1 MHSCSAAH
9 SFLYTGND
17 GKDKYVSNASYP
29 SARREVNTQFI
40 ENHTEHCCPQH
51 ADHPRIFIP
60 PSSSSYF
67 GSCLHR
73 QPKSRPPLSQ
83 SPGALATMSRE
94 RSRSEATYPTLY
106 LLVCRV
112 NISPRR
118 LLGPI
123 PQSRRP
129 IYKPKNDP
137 SFAARYV
144 IRDELGSS
152 GFGFVISATNCVW
165 TPSGT

>member
-40 ENHTEHCCPQH
+40 ENHTEHCCRQH

-60 PSSSSYF
+60 PSCSSYF

-73 QPKSRPPLSQ
+73 QPKSRPPSSQ
-83 SPGALATMSRE
+83 SPARSPPCLAKE
-94 RSRSEATYPTLY
+94 VVQKLPTLY

-112 NISPRR
+112 NIPHAASWD
-118 LLGPI
+118 
-123 PQSRRP
+123 QSLSLV
-129 IYKPKNDP
+129 DP
-137 SFAARYV
+137 S
-144 IRDELGSS
+144 
-152 GFGFVISATNCVW
+152 TNQKT
-165 TPSGT
+165 TPRSLLDM